1 MAEVVLDK
9 VNKQYENGF
18 HAVQDLDLDIA
29 DGEFLVL
36 VGPSGCGKSTA
47 LRMVAGLEDITEGEI
62 RIGERVV
69 NTLSPKDR
77 DIAMVFQSYALY
89 PHMSVADNIAYG
101 LRIRRMDKA
110 EITKRVTKVADM
122 LELGPLLERKP
133 KQLSGGQRQ
142 RVAMGRAIVRE
153 PQVFLLDEP
162 LSNLDAKLRVQM
174 RAEIAQVQ
182 HDLDTTTIYV
192 THDQTEAMTM
202 GDRVAVLKAG
212 VLQEVGDPQHLYDH
226 PANLFVAGFIGSP
239 PMNLAAGKVV
249 RPNGDGD
256 LAVQLGSATIR
267 LHPSVARERPALN
280 AYVAREVAVGIRAED
295 MEDAR
300 LVRDAAPDTRLEAEV
315 ALVEALGAQL
325 VVHFEVDAPKV
336 VTADTKLLDKDAH
349 TDEAP
354 AHAEIT
360 GTRFVAAFAPRSRVK
375 IGDRIE
381 VVVDTERIHFFDP
394 ETGNAI
400 RA

>member
-9 VNKQYENGF
+9 VNKQYENGY

-29 DGEFLVL
+29 HGEFLVL

-47 LRMVAGLEDITEGEI
+47 LRMVAGLEDITSGTMK
-62 RIGERVV
+62 IGDRVV

-101 LRIRRMDKA
+101 LKIRRMDKG
-110 EITKRVTKVADM
+110 EINRRVNKVADM
-122 LELGPLLERKP
+122 LELAPLLDRKP

-153 PQVFLLDEP
+153 PQVFLMDEP

-174 RAEIAQVQ
+174 RSEIAQVQ
-182 HDLDTTTIYV
+182 HDLDVTTIYV

-202 GDRVAVLKAG
+202 GDRVAVMKAG
-212 VLQEVGDPQHLYDH
+212 ILQEVGDPQYLYDN
-226 PANLFVAGFIGSP
+226 PANIFVAGFIGSP
-239 PMNLAAGKVV
+239 PMNMAIGKVV
-249 RPNGDGD
+249 RNDGNG
-256 LAVQLGSATIR
+256 LAVRLGSATIR
-267 LHPSVARERPALN
+267 LDPAVEQARSAL
-280 AYVAREVAVGIRAED
+280 ASYVSREVAVGIRSED

-300 LVRDAAPDTRLEAEV
+300 LVRDAPPDTRLKATV
-315 ALVEALGAQL
+315 SLVEALGAQI
-325 VVHFEVDAPKV
+325 VVHFDVDAPKV
-336 VTADTKLLDKDAH
+336 VTADTKLLEKDAH

-354 AHAEIT
+354 THAEVQ
-360 GTRFVAAFAPRSRVK
+360 GTKFVAAFAPRSRVK
-375 IGDRIE
+375 IGDQIE
-381 VVVDTERIHFFDP
+381 VVVDTERMHFFDP

-400 RA
+400 RG

>member
-47 LRMVAGLEDITEGEI
+47 LRMVAGLEDISSGTL
-62 RIGERVV
+62 RIGDRVV

-110 EITKRVTKVADM
+110 EIDRRVKKVADM
-122 LELGPLLERKP
+122 LELAPLLERKP

-153 PQVFLLDEP
+153 PQVFLMDEP

-174 RAEIAQVQ
+174 RSEIAQVQ
-182 HDLDTTTIYV
+182 HDLNVTTIYV

-202 GDRVAVLKAG
+202 GDRVAVMKG
-212 VLQEVGDPQHLYDH
+212 GILQEVGDPQHLYDH
-226 PANLFVAGFIGSP
+226 PANIFVAGFIGSP
-239 PMNLAAGKVV
+239 PMNMAIGKVQ
-249 RPNGDGD
+249 RQDGNG
-256 LAVQLGSATIR
+256 LAVRLGSATIA
-267 LHPSVARERPALN
+267 LDPAVEKERPAL
-280 AYVAREVAVGIRAED
+280 ASYVSRDVAVGIRSED

-300 LVRDAAPDTRLEAEV
+300 LVRDAPADTRLRATV
-315 ALVEALGAQL
+315 SMVEALGAQI

-336 VTADTKLLDKDAH
+336 VTEDTKLLDKDAH

-354 AHAEIT
+354 RHEEIQ

-375 IGDRIE
+375 AGDQVE
-381 VVVDTERIHFFDP
+381 VVVDTERMHFFDP
-394 ETGNAI
+394 ETGDTI
-400 RA
+400 RD

>member
-9 VNKQYENGF
+9 VNKLYDNGF

-47 LRMVAGLEDITEGEI
+47 LRMVAGLEDISSGTM
-62 RIGERVV
+62 RIGDRVV

-110 EITKRVTKVADM
+110 EIDQRVKKVADM
-122 LELGPLLERKP
+122 LELAPLLDRKP

-153 PQVFLLDEP
+153 PQVFLMDEP

-182 HDLDTTTIYV
+182 RDLDVTTIYV

-212 VLQEVGDPQHLYDH
+212 ILQEVGDPQYLYDN
-226 PANLFVAGFIGSP
+226 PANIFVAGFIGSP
-239 PMNLAAGKVV
+239 PMNMAVGKVA
-249 RPNGDGD
+249 RDGD
-256 LAVQLGSATIR
+256 DLVVRLGSATIR
-267 LHPSVARERPALN
+267 LHPAVAAQRPGLA
-280 AYVAREVAVGIRAED
+280 AYVARDVAVGIRSED

-300 LVRDAAPDTRLEAEV
+300 LVRDAPADTRLKAEV
-315 ALVEALGAQL
+315 SLVEALGAQI

-336 VTADTKLLDKDAH
+336 VTEDTKLLEKDAH

-354 AHAEIT
+354 AHEEIQ
-360 GTRFVAAFAPRSRVK
+360 GTKFVASFAPRSRVRA
-375 IGDRIE
+375 GDQIE
-381 VVVDTERIHFFDP
+381 VVIDTERMHFFDP
-394 ETGNAI
+394 QTGAAI
-400 RA
+400 RE